1 MSYERPNIDDI
12 QPDDD
17 PVSRALGG
25 LRRVNAPGDFES
37 RVHAGIARST
47 ADRPQPFFF
56 RYGLL
61 YVVPTVLALV
71 VGATYFLTADRQTNS
86 AAVTQPAT
94 VAQPAADTSSAAPP
108 APESSQFGTTSVPAA
123 QPPPVADN
131 ASTVRPPAP
140 KAGTRAERRVVSNGG
155 SVDRALR
162 TSSNRILPK
171 GLQTEPQKE
180 ELGDFQ
186 TSVELSAPDLLRA
199 IGIEPDGGM
208 HVRSVTPNSP
218 AAKAGV
224 RTGDLLDS
232 VDGKPVTGD
241 TVFRGTIELKK
252 LGVTRDGRRI
262 ELILKN

>member
-12 QPDDD
+12 QPDHDA
-17 PVSRALGG
+17 VSRALGG
-25 LRRVNAPGDFES
+25 LRKVDAPGDFES
-37 RVHAGIARST
+37 RVRAGIARRV
-47 ADRPQPFFF
+47 AEPRQPFFF

-71 VGATYFLTADRQTNS
+71 VGTTYFLTADRETNS
-86 AAVTQPAT
+86 AAVTQPPI
-94 VAQPAADTSSAAPP
+94 VVQPAADTSVAAP
-108 APESSQFGTTSVPAA
+108 APENSQFGTTSVAPP

-140 KAGTRAERRVVSNGG
+140 KVGTRGERRVVSNGG

-162 TSSNRILPK
+162 TSSTPILPK

-186 TSVELSAPDLLRA
+186 TTVELSASDLLRA
-199 IGIEPDGGM
+199 IGIEPDGAM

-224 RTGDLLDS
+224 RTGDVLDS
-232 VDGKPVTGD
+232 VDGKPVTSD

-262 ELILKN
+262 ELTLKN